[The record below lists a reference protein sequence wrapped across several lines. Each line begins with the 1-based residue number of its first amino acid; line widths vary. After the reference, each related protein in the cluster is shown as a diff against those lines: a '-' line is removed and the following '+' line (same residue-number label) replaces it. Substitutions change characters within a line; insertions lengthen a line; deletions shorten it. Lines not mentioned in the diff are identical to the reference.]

1 MELGLS
7 GLASNFDWRSLVD
20 QIANVERLPQRR
32 LMSEQ
37 NLLEQR
43 KNAYGSILTQ
53 LNILATRVDAL
64 KSPDLFQARKASVG
78 DAAAASATA
87 SAGAAEGTYTFEFRQ
102 LATAARQ
109 VGQGNIGGPLHDGP
123 DVSGLSL
130 ATAGF
135 AAPITAGSFRV
146 NGALVEVTADDTLQ
160 NVFDRIGS
168 ATGGAVVG
176 SYDPAQD
183 RIRLDSAG
191 PIVLGSA
198 TDTSNFLQVAQ
209 LHNNGTGEVSSAG
222 ALGSVRLTASLAE
235 SNLATTV
242 SDGGA
247 GAGKFRIN
255 GVDISF
261 HADDRLDAVLRRI
274 NESSAGVTASYDFS
288 NDRFVL
294 ANKGTGDMGIALED
308 VTGNFLAA
316 TGLQGGTLDRG
327 RDLLYTVNGG
337 GELRSQSNT
346 IREGSSGL
354 AGVTVT
360 ALREGETTTVRV
372 EGDAGAMRKAITD
385 FIDAYNK
392 VQSQIASQTAST
404 TDSEGKV
411 KASPLTADGD
421 ADGMSATLRRMV
433 YSPVSGEGLGLRHLE
448 SLGIVS
454 NSNDDKL
461 ELADP
466 EALDRALAE
475 RLPAVR
481 ALFSDPD
488 HGLAVRLGSYLTRM
502 TGDEGVVASKQS
514 LLTRQA
520 SDIGR
525 QIDDLERIVQ
535 SNRARMLD
543 RFVVMEKAQANI
555 NQQMQFLMQRFG
567 STQARV

>member
-7 GLASNFDWRSLVD
+7 GLASNLDWRSLVD
-20 QIANVERLPQRR
+20 QIASVERFPQRR

-43 KNAYGSILTQ
+43 KNAYGSIATQ
-53 LNILATRVDAL
+53 LSVLSNRVEAL

-78 DAAAASATA
+78 DAAVASATA
-87 SAGAAEGTYTFEFRQ
+87 ASGAAEGTFTFEIRQ
-102 LATAARQ
+102 LATASRQ
-109 VGQGNIGGPLHDGP
+109 TGQGDVGGALHHDA

-135 AAPITAGSFRV
+135 ATPVTAGTFRI
-146 NGALVEVTADDTLQ
+146 NGALVEVAADDTLQ
-160 NVFDRIGS
+160 GLFDKIGS
-168 ATGGAVVG
+168 ATGGAVTA
-176 SYDPAQD
+176 SYDPGAD
-183 RIRLDSAG
+183 RIRLESAE
-191 PIVLGSA
+191 PVVLGSA
-198 TDTSNFLQVAQ
+198 TDSSNFLQVAQ
-209 LHNNGTGEVSSAG
+209 LHNNGTGSVSSGG
-222 ALGSVRLTASLAE
+222 ALGSVRLTAPLAE
-235 SNLATTV
+235 SNLATAV

-255 GVDISF
+255 GVEISF
-261 HADDRLDAVLRRI
+261 SADDRLDAVLRRI
-274 NESSAGVTASYDFS
+274 NESGAGVSASYDFS

-316 TGLQGGTLDRG
+316 TGLQGGTLERG

-337 GELRSQSNT
+337 AELRSQSNT
-346 IREGSSGL
+346 IRESSSGL
-354 AGVTVT
+354 AGLTVT
-360 ALREGETTTVRV
+360 ALREGATTTVRV
-372 EGDAGAMRKAITD
+372 EGDTGAMRKAVTD

-392 VQSQIASQTAST
+392 VQSQIASQTASS
-404 TDSEGKV
+404 TDAQGKV
-411 KASPLTADGD
+411 TASPLAADGD
-421 ADGMSATLRRMV
+421 ADAMATALRRMV

-454 NSNDDKL
+454 NSNNDSL

-475 RLPAVR
+475 RLPQVR
-481 ALFSDPD
+481 ALFADPD
-488 HGLAVRLGSYLTRM
+488 QGLAVRLGEYLKRM
-502 TGDEGVVASKQS
+502 TGDDGALASKQS
-514 LLTRQA
+514 LLTRQVG
-520 SDIGR
+520 DIGR

-543 RFVVMEKAQANI
+543 SFVAMEKAQATI
-555 NQQMQFLMQRFG
+555 NQQMQFLLQRFG
-567 STQARV
+567 TAQS